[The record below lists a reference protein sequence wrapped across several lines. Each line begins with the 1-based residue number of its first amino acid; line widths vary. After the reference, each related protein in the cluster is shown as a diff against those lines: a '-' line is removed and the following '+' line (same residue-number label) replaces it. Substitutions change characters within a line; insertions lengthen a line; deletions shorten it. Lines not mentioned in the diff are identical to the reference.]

1 MKVDAPLYSFDA
13 PEAEAR
19 RLESKGYAGA
29 FTYEGNHDPFFPLV
43 LAAKATERLELF
55 TAVAIGFAR
64 NPMILAN
71 LGWDL
76 QAISKGRFRLGLGT
90 QIKPHIERRFGM
102 PWSRPAARMK
112 EMVLA
117 IKEIWRCWETNER
130 LDYRGEIYQ
139 HTLMTPVFNPGP
151 HPYGHPP
158 IFLAGVGPKMTEV
171 CGEVADG
178 FFVHPFG
185 THQSLRELTFPALER
200 GLARGG
206 RDRSI
211 LEISAQVMVCTGTN
225 DEEIEKSRQAT
236 RQQIA
241 FYGSTPAYRPV
252 LEVHGWGDLQ
262 SELNSM
268 TKRGQWEAMADLV
281 SDELLEAIA
290 VCVPIGEVA
299 ESVRARVEGVADRV
313 SLVAHW
319 TKDPDMWDDIVR
331 DLSVE
336 GEGFVS
342 NDLNR

>member
-13 PEAEAR
+13 PEEEVR

-29 FTYEGNHDPFFPLV
+29 FTYEGPHDPFFPLL
-43 LAAKATERLELF
+43 LAARASQKIDLY

-71 LGWDL
+71 IGWDL
-76 QAISKGRFRLGLGT
+76 QALSKGRFRLGLGT
-90 QIKPHIERRFGM
+90 QIKPHIEKRFGM

-117 IKEIWRCWETNER
+117 IKEIWRCWEANDR

-139 HTLMTPVFNPGP
+139 HTLMTPMFNPGP
-151 HPYGHPP
+151 AEFGPPP
-158 IFLAGVGPKMTEV
+158 IFLAGVGPRMTEV

-178 FFVHPFG
+178 FLVHPFSTATSFG
-185 THQSLRELTFPALER
+185 ELTLPALDR
-200 GLARGG
+200 GLLAMG
-206 RDRSI
+206 RPTSA
-211 LEISAQVMVCTGTN
+211 LEISLQVMVCTGAH
-225 DEEIEKSRQAT
+225 DEEIEASREAT

-252 LEVHGWGDLQ
+252 LACHGWDDLQ
-262 SELNSM
+262 PELNAM
-268 TKRGQWEAMADLV
+268 TKQGKWGEMNALI

-290 VCVPIGEVA
+290 VCAPIGEVA
-299 ESVRARVEGVADRV
+299 KRVRERCQGRTDRV

-319 TKDPDMWDDIVR
+319 TRDPDLWDDVVR
-331 DLSVE
+331 DLS
-336 GEGFVS
+336 
-342 NDLNR
+342 DD

>member
-13 PEAEAR
+13 PEDEAR

-29 FTYEGNHDPFFPLV
+29 FTYEGNHDPFFPLL
-43 LAAKATERLELF
+43 LAAKATQQIELY

-71 LGWDL
+71 IGWDL
-76 QAISKGRFRLGLGT
+76 QAVSNGRFILGLGT
-90 QIKPHIERRFGM
+90 QIEPHIVKRFGM

-151 HPYGHPP
+151 HPEGVPP
-158 IFLAGVGPKMTEV
+158 IFLAGVGPRMTEV

-185 THQSLRELTFPALER
+185 THSSLRELTFPALER
-200 GLARGG
+200 GLARAN
-206 RDRSI
+206 RSRSA
-211 LEISAQVMVCTGTN
+211 LEISAQVMVCTGNN
-225 DEEIEKSRQAT
+225 DEEIETIKQAT
-236 RQQIA
+236 KQQIA

-252 LEVHGWGDLQ
+252 LDVHGCGDLQ
-262 SELNSM
+262 PRLNAMS
-268 TKRGQWEAMADLV
+268 KRGQWGEMAELV

-290 VCVPIGEVA
+290 VCAPVGEIA
-299 ESVRARVEGVADRV
+299 KGVRERLDGLADRV

-331 DLSVE
+331 DLSA
-336 GEGFVS
+336 
-342 NDLNR
+342 